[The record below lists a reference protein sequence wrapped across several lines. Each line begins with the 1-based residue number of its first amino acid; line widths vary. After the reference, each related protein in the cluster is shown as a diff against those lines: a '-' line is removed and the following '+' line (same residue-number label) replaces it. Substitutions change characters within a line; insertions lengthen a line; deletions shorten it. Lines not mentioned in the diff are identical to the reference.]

1 MAGPMTRENQTCE
14 LLGGFR
20 DLEEAVRTRER
31 LFVLFYASWCP
42 FSMAFLPQYLEHAG
56 QGEPCYVR
64 ILSNDADAHVE
75 KYHIEVY
82 PTVLYFE
89 KGKLVRRLDG
99 KHLAGLNR
107 KSLET
112 FAAECAVKK

>member
-1 MAGPMTRENQTCE
+1 MANADRCE
-14 LLGGFR
+14 LLDGPAALEDVLRKR
-20 DLEEAVRTRER
+20 DR

-42 FSMAFLPQYLEHAG
+42 FSMAFLPQYLEHAQ

-64 ILSNDADAHVE
+64 ILSDDSDAHVR
-75 KYHIEVY
+75 KYGIQVY

-107 KSLET
+107 QALEK
-112 FAAECAVKK
+112 FAGECAAKS